1 MCGIFGNVGKVRD
14 AYRFHILGLYND
26 TRGGDSCGVLI
37 KKKKSPT
44 AVHYGHDKTKLYKKF
59 LESKEAKAIDFTWD
73 DFALGHCRK
82 ASVGAI
88 GLQQAQPVTITDDNG
103 EIVFAMIH
111 NGTLLN
117 YKELANKYEVPFLA
131 SETDSQ
137 IFAKI
142 VYKVGYHVLSE
153 YNGAGAFVF
162 YEHNNGDSLIKV
174 FKGASRD
181 YKNGHD
187 KTLVVERPLF
197 FMNDKGGF
205 WFSSIEESL
214 QCINKHNVEVYS
226 LKQNTLFILKDGN
239 VIDSIEYS
247 RANNYQTEFEVYTN
261 ARTYYDGY
269 GGYWDG
275 IEDAR
280 RSTYSTEWNKNKA
293 LGAGTTTNKNTGVA
307 SSGILTKYAYGIV
320 NEIHYR
326 TDGFYYVNNKRCNGR
341 YDATKTGYINTNT
354 VHYAMSEPYWFING
368 ILMKSYFHFL
378 AAEFYLQDYRQS
390 SDGDEMLDIYL
401 APFSVDPVPYED
413 PVTKDT
419 VFYGVDYQS
428 GKLEPTD
435 DSFTPSFMTEAV
447 EYDCNAGIITS
458 HTQYKY
464 SPTYKRPAKYVEF
477 DSKILAGSIPE
488 DQLEEMIIDLIIK
501 IEEDAYSNNGE
512 IKNFTITQ
520 Q

>member
-1 MCGIFGNVGKVRD
+1 MCGIFGNVGKTRD
-14 AYRFHILGLYND
+14 TYRFHILGLYND

-59 LESKEAKAIDFTWD
+59 LESKEAKAIDFSWD

-88 GLQQAQPVTITDDNG
+88 GLQQAQPVTITDGNG
-103 EIVFAMIH
+103 EIVFGMIH

-142 VYKVGYHVLSE
+142 IYKVGYHVLKE

-162 YEHNNGDSLIKV
+162 YEHNNGDSLIKI
-174 FKGASRD
+174 FKGASRN

-197 FMNDKGGF
+197 FMNDKSGF

-226 LKQNTLFILKDGN
+226 LKQNTLFVLKDGN
-239 VIDSIEYS
+239 VVDSIEYDRS
-247 RANNYQTEFEVYTN
+247 NNYQAEFEVYAN

-269 GGYWDG
+269 GGYGGYWDG
-275 IEDAR
+275 IEDTR
-280 RSTYSTEWNKNKA
+280 RSSYSAEWNKNKA
-293 LGAGTTTNKNTGVA
+293 LGMGDSKLKSAGVA
-307 SSGILTKYAYGIV
+307 DSGILTKHAYGIP
-320 NEIHYR
+320 NQIHYR
-326 TDGFYYVNNKRCNGR
+326 TDGYYYINNKKCHG
-341 YDATKTGYINTNT
+341 YYEATKTGYINTGS
-354 VHYAMSEPYWFING
+354 VHYAMAESFWFVEG
-368 ILMKSYFHFL
+368 ILMQSYFHYL
-378 AAEFYLQDYRQS
+378 AAMFYCEDYKQTS
-390 SDGDEMLDIYL
+390 NGDEMLDIYL
-401 APFSVDPVPYED
+401 APFSVDPVPYSD
-413 PVTKDT
+413 PASKETI
-419 VFYGVDYQS
+419 FYAVDFNS

-435 DSFTPSFMTEAV
+435 DCFTPSFVMEAV
-447 EYDCNAGIITS
+447 EYDCNAGLITS
-458 HTQYKY
+458 HKNYKY
-464 SPTYKRPAKYVEF
+464 CPTYRRSTKMAEF
-477 DSKILAGSIPE
+477 DDKILKKQIPE
-488 DQLEEMIIDLIIK
+488 DELNEMIIDLIIK
-501 IEEDAYSNNGE
+501 IEEAAYSDE
-512 IKNFTITQ
+512 TKNFTIAE
-520 Q
+520 